1 MNLKNNLIR
10 NLVLLPIFFFH
21 PKLSAEKT
29 ELDLRN
35 FYHSQGWIHAT
46 CYFYQENLLG
56 AIPASEIIDI
66 QMNRVINNY
75 PNYFLSNSLKVLE
88 DKFPSC
94 AKELFL
100 KEQFLNN

>member
-21 PKLSAEKT
+21 PKLFAAKT

-35 FYHSQGWIHAT
+35 FYHAQGWIHAT
-46 CYFYQENLLG
+46 CYFYQEDLLG
-56 AIPASEIIDI
+56 ALPASEIIDI

-75 PNYFLSNSLKVLE
+75 PNYLLTNSLKVLE

-94 AKELFL
+94 TKELFL